1 MTEYK
6 FRASYLEVRTGR
18 YKTID
23 ILVEA
28 NTKWGA
34 WTKGLYSAM
43 EKEEGDYILVK
54 LVCCSCREV

>member
-1 MTEYK
+1 MSQYE
-6 FRASYLEVRTGR
+6 FRASYLEVRTGM
-18 YKTID
+18 YKTIK

-28 NTKWGA
+28 NTKWGG